1 MALQSDPKYQR
12 YASMQ
17 IRTSYSTSGFVWAVI
32 EGEPMKV
39 QLRLKPV
46 DTGYQLVYR
55 LVGTNIEL
63 PFNSKMV
70 MCRVKADCDPV
81 IMEQN
86 ILDMLKEER

>member
-1 MALQSDPKYQR
+1 MALQSNPQHQR

-17 IRTSYSTSGFVWAVI
+17 IRTTYSNSGFVWAVI

-46 DTGYQLVYR
+46 DTGYQLMYR
-55 LVGTNIEL
+55 LVGTSIEL
-63 PFNSKMV
+63 PYNSKMI
-70 MCRVKADCDPV
+70 MCRIKADCDPV

-86 ILDMLKEER
+86 IINMLKEE